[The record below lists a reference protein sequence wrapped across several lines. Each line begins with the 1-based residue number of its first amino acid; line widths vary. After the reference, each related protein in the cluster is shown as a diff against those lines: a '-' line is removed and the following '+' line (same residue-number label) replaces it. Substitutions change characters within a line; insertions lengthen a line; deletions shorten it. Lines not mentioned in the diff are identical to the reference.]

1 MRDVRFTLLLPLTPP
16 GRMPRPAKPP
26 QEGIM
31 DDAEVKRIAG
41 YIEDL
46 ENSFSERNRSKP
58 ATHRQLIKLHLTI
71 ERLGDTI
78 CQTKD
83 EQFRST
89 LALLADKARRCKRC
103 MESRLTVHS

>member
-1 MRDVRFTLLLPLTPP
+1 
-16 GRMPRPAKPP
+16 
-26 QEGIM
+26 M
-31 DDAEVKRIAG
+31 DNAEVKRIAG

-46 ENSFSERNRSKP
+46 ENSFCDRDCRKP

-78 CQTKD
+78 CQTRD
-83 EQFRST
+83 ERLKSM
-89 LALLADKARRCKRC
+89 LAALADKARRCKQC

>member
-1 MRDVRFTLLLPLTPP
+1 
-16 GRMPRPAKPP
+16 
-26 QEGIM
+26 M

-46 ENSFSERNRSKP
+46 ENSFCGGDCRKP

-78 CQTKD
+78 CQTRD
-83 EQFRST
+83 ERLKSI
-89 LALLADKARRCKRC
+89 LAALADKARRCKQG
-103 MESRLTVHS
+103 MESGLTVHS

>member
-1 MRDVRFTLLLPLTPP
+1 
-16 GRMPRPAKPP
+16 
-26 QEGIM
+26 M
-31 DDAEVKRIAG
+31 DDAEVKRIAC

-46 ENSFSERNRSKP
+46 ENSFVDRDCRKP

-83 EQFRST
+83 ERFKST
-89 LALLADKARRCKRC
+89 LAELADKARRCKQC
-103 MESRLTVHS
+103 MESRLTVHN

>member
-1 MRDVRFTLLLPLTPP
+1 
-16 GRMPRPAKPP
+16 MPRLAKPP

-46 ENSFSERNRSKP
+46 ENSFVDTDCRKP
-58 ATHRQLIKLHLTI
+58 ATCRQLIKLHLTI
-71 ERLGDTI
+71 ERLGDRI

-83 EQFRST
+83 ERVKST
-89 LALLADKARRCKRC
+89 LAALADKARRCQRC
-103 MESRLTVHS
+103 MESRVTVHN